1 MYRILDPFAREAAVA
16 DTAAVIDEH
25 GGTIDFD
32 IITDVALARRSADPV
47 G

>member
-1 MYRILDPFAREAAVA
+1 MYRILEPSALDAVLA

-32 IITDVALARRSADPV
+32 IITDVVLARRS
-47 G
+47 